1 MCFFLPFVILP
12 SSTQFE
18 EGLRSFC
25 VLFHQHPLQTMDS
38 RGGTSKGGGKRTSG
52 GGSIKITKSKAMQTK
67 QIEER
72 IIHLRRAIFNDDGR
86 GKCRH
91 IAQCNILS
99 YTLYHIH
106 SYNDIRIFSYACANV
121 ANSLTHTV

>member
-1 MCFFLPFVILP
+1 MFFFAIRDFA

-25 VLFHQHPLQTMDS
+25 VLFHHHSLQTMDS

-86 GKCRH
+86 GRCLPV
-91 IAQCNILS
+91 AQCNVFS
-99 YTLYHIH
+99 YTLYHTH
-106 SYNDIRIFSYACANV
+106 SFNDIGIVSYAYANV
-121 ANSLTHTV
+121 SNSHFQTA